1 MKAKENK
8 RSLRCPVPSLH
19 TVLPDL
25 SSFLL
30 GYERKRRENREER
43 DKNRKAEQTSQK
55 TRGAKGNYQPDRRLH
70 CQYLLAR
77 LFGRLPVL
85 CSFSFPFLNPSD
97 NYRKWIHKGGA
108 GIKKR
113 EKEQGRRDETT
124 QKTIKKKP
132 MTTSQEFVGFFI
144 VFLVVPVFPSL
155 RRLCLGLSVYFLSN
169 IIDNKRSETRDGRRG
184 KTLASLRLTPYGQQF
199 SFQFSNRL
207 PVLSLFL
214 SSRLVVTFLAIP

>member
-1 MKAKENK
+1 
-8 RSLRCPVPSLH
+8 V
-19 TVLPDL
+19 
-25 SSFLL
+25 FLFL
-30 GYERKRRENREER
+30 
-43 DKNRKAEQTSQK
+43 
-55 TRGAKGNYQPDRRLH
+55 
-70 CQYLLAR
+70 
-77 LFGRLPVL
+77 
-85 CSFSFPFLNPSD
+85 SFSKSQRQLH
-97 NYRKWIHKGGA
+97 HKGGA

-184 KTLASLRLTPYGQQF
+184 KTGASLFIVVPF
-199 SFQFSNRL
+199 
-207 PVLSLFL
+207 PVATLSLPF
-214 SSRLVVTFLAIP
+214 RPGQDNVKKWPPEGA